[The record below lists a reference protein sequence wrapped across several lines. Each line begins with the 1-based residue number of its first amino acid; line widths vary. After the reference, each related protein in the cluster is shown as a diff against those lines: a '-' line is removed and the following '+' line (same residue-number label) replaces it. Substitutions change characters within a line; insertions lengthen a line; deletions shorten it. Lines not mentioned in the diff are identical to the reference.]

1 MDTKGSPVGHQRDR
15 MNAEPSIDT
24 TNDADHPA
32 MLIINEARNRRTI
45 IYMTL
50 DDLDRLMLDGE
61 ATRRAILEH
70 Q

>member
-1 MDTKGSPVGHQRDR
+1 